1 MATAAPRLVTI
12 ADGENLL
19 DGLAE
24 ACGTGDGWVA
34 AVGHVDSVELRVAG
48 EGADVRKQLRGRL
61 TLAQLSGP
69 FGGPYF
75 ATLSRHTSTGSEL
88 VAGQLLAARSAAVTA
103 TLWTAQGS
111 VRELVD
117 AAPPR
122 AEAAAATADKPAPV
136 AAAASAAPAPA
147 AAGWAAAAA
156 AAAAANQEDEDDEPQ
171 RPQRGDLV
179 RHFAFGL
186 CEVLQETGDRLKLR
200 DTHGP
205 GRIREIALDMLEI
218 SPPTEH
224 NGKRTFKLS
233 RKS

>member
-1 MATAAPRLVTI
+1 MASAAPRLVTI
-12 ADGENLL
+12 SDGENLL

-24 ACGTGDGWVA
+24 ACGKADGWVA
-34 AVGHVDSVELRVAG
+34 AVGHVDSVEIRVAG

-75 ATLSRHTSTGSEL
+75 ATLSRHSSLGSEL
-88 VAGQLLAARSAAVTA
+88 VAGQLLGARSAGVTA

-117 AAPPR
+117 AAPERP
-122 AEAAAATADKPAPV
+122 ETPAAPSPK
-136 AAAASAAPAPA
+136 AASQAAPAA
-147 AAGWAAAAA
+147 SSGWAAAAHA
-156 AAAAANQEDEDDEPQ
+156 AAADLAEEEAEPE
-171 RPQRGDLV
+171 RPARGDLV

-186 CEVLQETGDRLKLR
+186 CEVLQDTGDRLKLR
-200 DTHGP
+200 DVHGS

-218 SPPTEH
+218 SPPIEQ
-224 NGKRTFKLS
+224 NGKRVFKLS
-233 RKS
+233 RKA

>member
-19 DGLAE
+19 DALAE
-24 ACGTGDGWVA
+24 ACGPADGWIA
-34 AVGHVDSVELRVAG
+34 AVGHVDSVELRLAG

-75 ATLSRHTSTGSEL
+75 ATLSRHTSLGAEL

-103 TLWTAQGS
+103 TLWVAQGS

-117 AAPPR
+117 AAPAR
-122 AEAAAATADKPAPV
+122 VDAAPAADKSV
-136 AAAASAAPAPA
+136 AVAPAPA
-147 AAGWAAAAA
+147 PAGWAAAAA
-156 AAAAANQEDEDDEPQ
+156 AAAAANQEDEEEPEPT
-171 RPQRGDLV
+171 RPVRGDLV

-186 CEVLQETGDRLKLR
+186 CEVLQDTGDRLKLR
-200 DTHGP
+200 DVHGQ
-205 GRIREIALDMLEI
+205 GRIREIAVDMLEI

-233 RKS
+233 RKG

>member
-1 MATAAPRLVTI
+1 MASAAPRLVTI

-19 DGLAE
+19 DALAE
-24 ACGTGDGWVA
+24 ACGQADGWLA
-34 AVGHVDSVELRVAG
+34 AVGHVDSVEIRVAG

-61 TLAQLSGP
+61 TLAQLAGP

-75 ATLSRHTSTGSEL
+75 ATLARHSSLGSEL
-88 VAGQLLAARSAAVTA
+88 VAGQLLSARSAAVTA

-117 AAPPR
+117 AAPAR
-122 AEAAAATADKPAPV
+122 AESAGVPVEKAAAAFDKVATA
-136 AAAASAAPAPA
+136 APA
-147 AAGWAAAAA
+147 AAGWAAAAHA
-156 AAAAANQEDEDDEPQ
+156 AAADLAEEEEPEPRQ
-171 RPQRGDLV
+171 PERGDLV

-186 CEVLQETGDRLKLR
+186 CEVLQQTGDRLKLR

-218 SPPTEH
+218 SPPTEQ
-224 NGKRTFKLS
+224 NGKRVFKLS
-233 RKS
+233 RKA

>member
-1 MATAAPRLVTI
+1 MASAAPRLVTI

-75 ATLSRHTSTGSEL
+75 ATLSRHTSTGAEL

-117 AAPPR
+117 AAPAR
-122 AEAAAATADKPAPV
+122 AEAPATPAEKAAAPA
-136 AAAASAAPAPA
+136 AAPA
-147 AAGWAAAAA
+147 AAGWAAAAQ
-156 AAAAANQEDEDDEPQ
+156 AAAAANAVEEDEEPK

-205 GRIREIALDMLEI
+205 GRIREIAVDMLEI